1 MGNKPYIWMLAA
13 VLVFAVILPQKG
25 PKRKY
30 YIFVMTVLHTCLCGF
45 RYMFIT
51 GDLHKYYY
59 SFLECGEAG
68 WFSSVIWEGLRN
80 SGFLLFNKIV
90 YILSEGDFQVLLFL
104 IALIIHVILG
114 YVIYRYS
121 TAPWMSYLIWNC
133 MTFYLFGF
141 NAIRQALAMSLVML
155 AFIGVSERKPG
166 WFVITMTLACLCHRP
181 ALVFIP
187 SYWLATR
194 SINARMVLFYVLLGA
209 AIYVFRNQFV
219 TFIKDFYYD
228 EETTWNVSSNVGSRM
243 IMITGFTVMSILLTG
258 LYDHDYRALFHLM
271 AISSILQMLSSFDNV
286 FTRLTDYCFQ
296 FLVLYLPMVFFKG
309 GNKPLRIMLQPLLPF
324 NARSR
329 KVFAGLVCMFL
340 LWYYF
345 ALCLNQ
351 PIGYEVDNVI
361 NYRSMWDVK

>member
-1 MGNKPYIWMLAA
+1 MGNRPYIWMLAA
-13 VLVFAVILPQKG
+13 ILILAVIMPQKG
-25 PKRKY
+25 TKRIY
-30 YIFVMTVLHTCLCGF
+30 YILVMTILHTCLCGF

-68 WFSSVIWEGLRN
+68 WLSPTIWEGFRN
-80 SGFLLFNKIV
+80 SGFLLFNKV
-90 YILSEGDFQVLLFL
+90 VFVLFNGDFQVLLFL
-104 IALIIHVILG
+104 IALITHVILA

-121 TAPWMSYLIWNC
+121 TAPWMSYLIWDC

-155 AFIGVSERKPG
+155 AFIGVAERKPG
-166 WFVITMTLACLCHRP
+166 WFLITMILACLCHTP

-187 SYWLATR
+187 SYWLASRRITG
-194 SINARMVLFYVLLGA
+194 NMVMLYILLGIA
-209 AIYVFRNQFV
+209 LYVFRGQFV
-219 TFIKDFYYD
+219 SFIKTFYYD
-228 EETTWNVSSNVGSRM
+228 EETTWNVSSDVGSRM

-258 LYDHDYRALFHLM
+258 IYDHDYRALFHLM
-271 AISSILQMLSSFDNV
+271 AISAILQMLSSFDNV
-286 FTRLTDYCFQ
+286 FTRLTDYYFQ
-296 FLVLYLPMVFFKG
+296 FFVLYLPMVFFKG
-309 GNKPLRIMLQPLLPF
+309 GHKPLRSMLQPLFPF

-329 KVFAGLVCMFL
+329 KVFACVVVLFL

-351 PIGYEVDNVI
+351 PAANNIDNVI